1 MKRVLATF
9 LAAFAAATFGATFA
23 PKEYVDMMDESNRV
37 SAVQYTDESI
47 HTLSTNVILKGE
59 KRVGVGSGAV
69 VESNGGVAV
78 GVNSISSNLSSTA
91 VGAGAEAKGMY
102 STAVGTQAKALYS
115 DASAFG
121 DNSLASKSDSL
132 ALGANSVSTG
142 DYAVAVGAASTARG
156 NYGIAIGKGAEA
168 GNQSIAIG
176 RDAKANHTAAVAI
189 GPTAET
195 TADNTMRI
203 AYSPNEIYIGFFT
216 PKTLTQTIIDTV
228 GESPSAATVTN
239 IVNDKIASANQFLR
253 ATDYGIS
260 GSTTQQVFSTSRSVS
275 KLWGTWIASYVLSA
289 PGSNSYRLE
298 YGTNTN
304 IRLRDNSGLSF
315 NDSAKA
321 TFSSGTY
328 AQFNDGAIVRIMNPD
343 NLTFGPSGGSTNIAQ
358 YIALVAASDPV
369 VANVAKVATR
379 NSLFNLTY
387 DSDLGVTWK
396 KVAEN
401 GAFYERCYTN
411 VNMIG
416 VQP

>member
-1 MKRVLATF
+1 MKRILATF
-9 LAAFAAATFGATFA
+9 LAVLTAASFGATFV
-23 PKEYVDMMDESNRV
+23 PKEYVDRMDESNRV
-37 SAVQYTDESI
+37 SIVSYVNDAIEGI
-47 HTLSTNVILKGE
+47 STNAILKSE
-59 KRVGVGSGAV
+59 VSVGVGKDATVSG
-69 VESNGGVAV
+69 NGGVAV
-78 GVNSISSNLSSTA
+78 GAYSVSSNLSSTA

-156 NYGIAIGKGAEA
+156 NYGIAIGHGAEA

-176 RDAKANHTAAVAI
+176 RNAKANHSAAVAI
-189 GPTAET
+189 GTGAET
-195 TADNTMRI
+195 TADATMRI

-228 GESPSAATVTN
+228 GESPSAETVTN

-289 PGSNSYRLE
+289 PGSNAYRLE

-315 NDSAKA
+315 SDSAKA

-328 AQFNDGAIVRIMNPD
+328 AQFNNGAIVRIMNPD
-343 NLTFGPSGGSTNIAQ
+343 DLTFGPSGSSTNIAQ
-358 YIALVAASDPV
+358 YIALVAATEPV
-369 VANVAKVATR
+369 VANVARVATQ

-401 GAFYERCYTN
+401 GVFYEKCYTN